1 MIVSH
6 RHRFIFFAVP
16 RTGTH
21 AIREALTPFLGP
33 EDWQQEALRQRVF
46 SPLPALARIGHGH
59 VRLRDAQMHLPEEVW
74 RGYFKFAVVRHPFDR
89 FVSACAML
97 NARNPR
103 YGGAETAF
111 MKKALGVAQFRGRV
125 LIRPQSELLVDD
137 AGRLG
142 MDFVGRYEDLA
153 GAWREICQRIGIA
166 EAPLVRRNATEH
178 APFARLCDAALRAE
192 LAHFYRSDFQLFGY
206 SPCV

>member
-16 RTGTH
+16 RTATH
-21 AIREALTPFLGP
+21 AIRAALTPILGP

-59 VRLRDAQMHLPEEVW
+59 VRLRDVQAHLPEDVW
-74 RGYFKFAVVRHPFDR
+74 RGYFKFAVVRHPLDR

-103 YGGAETAF
+103 YAGTETAF
-111 MKKALGVAQFRGRV
+111 MKKALGVARFRERV
-125 LIRPQSELLVDD
+125 LIRPQWELLEDD
-137 AGRLG
+137 QGRLG
-142 MDFVGRYEDLA
+142 MDFIGRYENLA
-153 GAWREICQRIGIA
+153 GDFREICRRIGIA
-166 EAPLVRRNATEH
+166 ETPLAVRNATEH
-178 APFARLCDAALRAE
+178 PPFAALCDAALRAE
-192 LAHFYRSDFQLFGY
+192 LARFYERDFQLFGY